1 MQVEEPFVVR
11 LSHDPVM
18 WWGMCL
24 VFRVEKV
31 LDPFDI
37 KEILVTMLFYGQ
49 YVWAIVMCITQRFM
63 HNYVGIFPDGFEIDK
78 F

>member
-1 MQVEEPFVVR
+1 
-11 LSHDPVM
+11 
-18 WWGMCL
+18 MCL
-24 VFRVEKV
+24 FFRVEKV

-49 YVWAIVMCITQRFM
+49 YVSAIVMCIAQRYM
-63 HNYVGIFPDGFEIDK
+63 HMLHYVGIFPDGFEIDK